1 MSNKIDWPRYSRWT
15 WIIALLALLALLWL
29 WMSGRGPNAAGCC
42 GAPAASVATAPAAAA
57 GVAAAAGA
65 VAATAPAV
73 AQVVK
78 AVWDGGKITLEGVV
92 GSDATKKAMLDAAMA
107 KYGAANV
114 IDKLTVDSAANGD
127 VKITL
132 SGEVDSDAV
141 KAARGTEAQAFY
153 TGATIDNQ
161 LSVKAVKAAIA
172 AAAPTADV
180 QCGEKISVAA
190 NFATGS
196 ARLSPGM
203 AKVLGGVVACI
214 KGPYE
219 VGGHTDNV
227 GDDAPNQVLSE
238 RRAKAVAGFLTSKGV
253 DAKLLST
260 KGYGES
266 APAADNATQAGRT
279 QNRRIEFKKM

>member
-1 MSNKIDWPRYSRWT
+1 
-15 WIIALLALLALLWL
+15 LALLALLWL
-29 WMSGRGPNAAGCC
+29 WMSGRGPNSGGCC
-42 GAPAASVATAPAAAA
+42 GAPVAAVVAPAAAVAAVATAP
-57 GVAAAAGA
+57 
-65 VAATAPAV
+65 VAATVAAPAV
-73 AQVVK
+73 AVMAQAVK
-78 AVWDGGKITLEGVV
+78 ATWDGKKVTLEGVV
-92 GSDATKKAMLDAAMA
+92 GSEATKKAMLDAAIA
-107 KYGAANV
+107 KYGAGNV
-114 IDKLTVDSAANGD
+114 IDKLTVDAAAKGD

-132 SGEVDSDAV
+132 SGEVDSDAI

-153 TGATIDNQ
+153 PGATIDNQ
-161 LSVKAVKAAIA
+161 LSVKAA
-172 AAAPTADV
+172 AAASAGDV
-180 QCGEKISVAA
+180 QCGDKITVAA
-190 NFATGS
+190 HFATGS

-203 AKVLGGVVACI
+203 SKVLGTVATCI

-227 GDDAPNQVLSE
+227 GGDASNQVLSE

-266 APAADNATQAGRT
+266 APTADNATAEGRA